1 MPDNQPT
8 QPEEVSEESKTK
20 LELLQAKKDDL
31 ADLVGL
37 LRTISFEGKEYQLSP
52 IPVVEYAKFRSWCL
66 DEHLAYTEE
75 MVDKLKKRKAPKDMV
90 RAFWQEA
97 IEQAKNPVASPACL
111 TMAGT
116 RKTLLLSLL
125 PKHPDATEELVDRII
140 GDAASYL
147 VACEVMALLNVMDIK
162 IAGS

>member
-1 MPDNQPT
+1 MAKDQPS
-8 QPEEVSEESKTK
+8 QPEEVTEEDKTK
-20 LELLQAKKDDL
+20 LELLKARKDDL

-37 LRTISFEGKEYQLSP
+37 LRSIPFEGKEYQLSP
-52 IPVVEYAKFRSWCL
+52 LPVIEYAKFRSWCL

-75 MVDKLKKRKAPKDMV
+75 MVAKFKKAKAPKDMV
-90 RAFWQEA
+90 KKFWQEA

-125 PKHPDATEELVDRII
+125 PKHPEVTEELVDRII
-140 GDAASYL
+140 ADSEAYL
-147 VACEVMALLNVMDIK
+147 IAVEVMALLNVMDIK